1 MAKNEFL
8 PFGTAEGANVLAAPE
23 YENLAARHNG
33 FTSGVAKSK
42 ELNKVWR
49 QASVMA
55 SVLAQFIVDT
65 DKKDLLDDGDAP
77 AVKNRLVSAMKE
89 AFKGE
94 MPAVPKTVQTTGDS
108 ADDVMS
114 QKAVTEALGKK
125 APSNVADGK
134 LSKDQNG
141 ADIQDKT
148 KFIENLGL
156 GEAAKSGLKQ
166 TTGTSKTDVMSQDGV
181 TKLGNTKL
189 DKTGGTVDGVVTV
202 NRDGA
207 AVVITAKTEGASV
220 RYELKDSDGTVI
232 GYLGTPSNDPASPLV
247 LRSSRGSVTF
257 SLSDGASFTNGK
269 RNLTTDDQSTALIA
283 PSGWIKDKTT
293 GLITQWML
301 VDTTTGTAGQTF
313 NFPTQFPTSLLSL
326 STSLRSVANGY
337 GAIAWQSV
345 SNSSVTLVNVSS
357 NTGASKAYI
366 VAMGY

>member
-55 SVLAQFIVDT
+55 SALAQFIVDT
-65 DKKDLLDDGDAP
+65 DKKDLLDDGNAP

-108 ADDVMS
+108 TTDVMS
-114 QKAVTEALGKK
+114 QKSVTEALGKK

-134 LSKDQNG
+134 LTKDQNG
-141 ADIQDKT
+141 ADIPDKP

-166 TTGTSKTDVMSQDGV
+166 GTGTSKTDVISQDGV
-181 TKLGNTKL
+181 TKALNGKL
-189 DKTGGTVDGVVTV
+189 DKTGGT
-202 NRDGA
+202 
-207 AVVITAKTEGASV
+207 ITATAKALEIKTRADASGYIQV
-220 RYELKDSDGTVI
+220 SDENGNAI
-232 GYLGTPSNDPASPLV
+232 HQLG
-247 LRSSRGSVTF
+247 
-257 SLSDGASFTNGK
+257 
-269 RNLTTDDQSTALIA
+269 
-283 PSGWIKDKTT
+283 KTT
-293 GLITQWML
+293 AGNKLILRNVTEDATL
-301 VDTTTGTAGQTF
+301 TVGAKGVEF
-313 NFPTQFPTSLLSL
+313 N
-326 STSLRSVANGY
+326 G
-337 GAIAWQSV
+337 
-345 SNSSVTLVNVSS
+345 
-357 NTGASKAYI
+357 
-366 VAMGY
+366 